1 MKNLPLR
8 YTISRIGEPTLQEFA
23 ASQMTLDTPQAVRE
37 FWDSAI
43 AGRPDHEPE
52 KEILVA
58 ICLNTKLRPIGWHL
72 IATGTVNECVAH
84 PREIFRPP
92 IIAAAY
98 ALVIAHNHPSG
109 DPSPSQADRRLTSTL
124 REASQ
129 LLQIS
134 LIDHI
139 IVGLPQADR
148 PGHYS
153 FRDSG
158 LL

>member
-23 ASQMTLDTPQAVRE
+23 ASQKILDTPVAVQD
-37 FWDSAI
+37 FWNQAI
-43 AGRPDHEPE
+43 ANRPDHEPE

-72 IATGTVNECVAH
+72 IATGTVNECTAH
-84 PREIFRPP
+84 PREIFRPA

-109 DPSPSQADRRLTSTL
+109 DPSPSNADRRLTSTL

-129 LLQIS
+129 ILQIN

-139 IVGLPQADR
+139 VIGQPAPAR
-148 PGHYS
+148 PGYFS

>member
-8 YTISRIGEPTLQEFA
+8 YTISRIGEPSLQEFA
-23 ASQMTLDTPQAVRE
+23 ASQMILDTPQVVRE

-43 AGRPDHEPE
+43 ANRPDHEPE

-58 ICLNTKLRPIGWHL
+58 ICLNTKLRAIGWHL
-72 IATGTVNECVAH
+72 IATGTVNECTAH
-84 PREIFRPP
+84 PREIFRPA
-92 IIAAAY
+92 IVAAAY

-109 DPSPSQADRRLTSTL
+109 DPSPSNADRRLTATL
-124 REASQ
+124 REAAQ
-129 LLQIS
+129 LLQIN
-134 LIDHI
+134 LIDHVI
-139 IVGLPQADR
+139 IGEPQADCQ
-148 PGHYS
+148 GHYS

>member
-8 YTISRIGEPTLQEFA
+8 YKISRIGEPSLQEFA
-23 ASQMTLDTPQAVRE
+23 ASQMILDNPQTVRE
-37 FWDSAI
+37 FWDNSI
-43 AGRPDHEPE
+43 ANRPDHEPE

-58 ICLNTKLRPIGWHL
+58 ICLNSKLRPIGWHL
-72 IATGTVNECVAH
+72 IATGSLNECTAH
-84 PREIFRPP
+84 PREIFRPA

-109 DPSPSQADRRLTSTL
+109 DPSPSNADRRLTATL

-129 LLQIS
+129 LLQIN

-139 IVGLPQADR
+139 VIGQPAPDH
-148 PGHYS
+148 PGHFS
-153 FRDSG
+153 FRDAG